1 MSSRLARSYAK
12 AVLGAVRSNEAG
24 LALRDELRRFVG
36 ATSGIPAFA
45 RAMASPTVPLAAK
58 EKVVREI
65 ADRLTLGAVTRRFI
79 DLLLRNYRMGQLPV
93 VLEAVEDLLN
103 HRLGIAV
110 AKVTTA
116 APLVDAERTALL
128 ATLERMTG
136 RKVELAAAVDPK
148 LLGGFVARIDSTL
161 YDASLRGQLDR
172 LAGRLAGA

>member
-1 MSSRLARSYAK
+1 MSLRLARSYAK
-12 AVLGAVRSNEAG
+12 ALLAAVGSNEAG
-24 LALRDELRRFVG
+24 IVVRDELRRFV
-36 ATSGIPAFA
+36 ATTGEHPAFA

-58 EKVVREI
+58 EKVVHEI
-65 ADRLTLGAVTRRFI
+65 ADRLALSAITRRFI
-79 DLLLRNYRMGQLPV
+79 DLLLRNYRMGQLAA
-93 VLEAVEDLLN
+93 VLAAVEDLLN

-116 APLVDAERTALL
+116 TPLGDGERRNLL
-128 ATLERMTG
+128 ATLERITG

-148 LLGGFVARIDSTL
+148 LLGGFVAKIDSTL